1 MVCSMAGVQL
11 CRSYDTMQFSVWN
24 RFLRVITSDTQ
35 TSVTWHLLSY
45 ATWMYRI
52 LRLYFCIASRT
63 VAGEVGI
70 FQPVRCFVSGCFPV
84 LTCAYVPQCRHFRST
99 PGKLGLFLF
108 KLCHWRTPHV
118 WQGMVLHT
126 KRSPTSPTS
135 FRDLPAM
142 SSVLYLC
149 EGITNANANAS
160 ASAVAFISSIFLKMD
175 KTELN

>member
-1 MVCSMAGVQL
+1 
-11 CRSYDTMQFSVWN
+11 
-24 RFLRVITSDTQ
+24 
-35 TSVTWHLLSY
+35 
-45 ATWMYRI
+45 MYRI

-70 FQPVRCFVSGCFPV
+70 FQPVRCFVSGCLPV

-126 KRSPTSPTS
+126 KRSPTYPTS

-175 KTELN
+175 KTELNSITKYPSASFAFFVHGFFATMHGLATAFFGTRLSTTFTGF